1 MAKQKIKRTKL
12 PPKLVKYLE
21 DRGVKHEILEHR
33 TVFTAMDAA
42 ATMRKKM
49 NEIAKALFIKANKDY
64 YLVVLPADYNIDF
77 KKLEKTIGK
86 QTDQKA
92 VTVKIPGE
100 KIMENVLKVRAGT
113 MSAFGGLHKLPV
125 VMDKG
130 LSRAKKAVF
139 SAGSFNHSVEMLV
152 RDFVALENAA
162 LGDFG
167 KKKKIK
173 TPKKTKPGTKP
184 KKKTK
189 PKPKARA
196 KAKPK
201 AKPARRTAAK
211 NNGTRRKA
219 ARRK

>member
-1 MAKQKIKRTKL
+1 MTKPKTKL

-21 DRGVKHEILEHR
+21 ERGVKHEILEHR
-33 TVFTAMDAA
+33 TVYTALDVA
-42 ATMRKKM
+42 ATMRRKL
-49 NEIAKALFIKANKDY
+49 NEIAKSLFIKANKDY
-64 YLVVLPADYNIDF
+64 YVVVLPADRNIDF
-77 KKLEKTIGK
+77 NKLSKVIGK
-86 QTDQKA
+86 QTGQKA

-100 KIMENVLKVRAGT
+100 KIMENVLKVKAGT

-130 LSRAKKAVF
+130 LSRVKKAVF

-173 TPKKTKPGTKP
+173 PPARTRPGTKP
-184 KKKTK
+184 KKTNRPAIKKTAK
-189 PKPKARA
+189 KKAGG
-196 KAKPK
+196 KK
-201 AKPARRTAAK
+201 
-211 NNGTRRKA
+211 
-219 ARRK
+219 